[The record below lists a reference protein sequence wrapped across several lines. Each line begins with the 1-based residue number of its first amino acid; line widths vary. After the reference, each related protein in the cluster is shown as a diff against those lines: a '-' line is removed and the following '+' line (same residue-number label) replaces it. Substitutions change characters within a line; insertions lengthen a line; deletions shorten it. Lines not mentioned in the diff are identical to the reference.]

1 MLCHRNATLPIME
14 LGFWANLP
22 CPIIGLAPMDGVTD
36 ASFRHM
42 ACKYG
47 KPDVVFTEFTNVE
60 GLAHGAATMLKAF
73 WYEEAER
80 PIVAQIFGVEVEAF
94 YSTTVMLASLGF
106 DGIDVN
112 MGCPVNKVA
121 KQGSGAGLIQTP
133 ELAKKIIRAC
143 QKGARDWANGITLE
157 EAGVHREII
166 RACKKMSPLKTTN
179 YQLKTAPLPISLK
192 TRIGYSTPVTE
203 TWIKHL
209 LEVEPAAIT
218 LHGRTLKQL
227 YSGQADWD
235 EIAKAAAL
243 VAPTKT
249 VFLGNGDL
257 KTLADARSKIAEIDG
272 LDGVLIGR
280 ATFGNPWFF
289 SEHIPTQKERIDVII
304 EHAHYLQTHFPNQH
318 FDTIKKHLAWYCH
331 SFPGARAL
339 RGRLMMTKS
348 AKEVEELLEKS
359 RNVSSL

>member
-1 MLCHRNATLPIME
+1 ME
-14 LGFWANLP
+14 AQESTTLGFWRDLP
-22 CPIIGLAPMDGVTD
+22 RPIIGLAPMDGVTD

-60 GLAHGAATMLKAF
+60 GLAHGAASMLKAF

-80 PIVAQIFGVEVEAF
+80 PVVAQIFGVEVEAF
-94 YSTTVMLASLGF
+94 YSATVMLASLGF
-106 DGIDVN
+106 DGVDVN
-112 MGCPVNKVA
+112 MGCPVNKVT

-133 ELAKKIIRAC
+133 NLAQKIVRAC
-143 QKGARDWANGITLE
+143 QKGARDWANGISLE
-157 EAGVHREII
+157 EAGVHPEII
-166 RACKKMSPLKTTN
+166 KACEAMRLSSFRRL
-179 YQLKTAPLPISLK
+179 LPISIK
-192 TRIGYSTPVTE
+192 TRIGYSHPVTE

-227 YSGQADWD
+227 YSGSADWE

-243 VAPTKT
+243 VGPTPT
-249 VFLGNGDL
+249 IFVGNGDL
-257 KTLADARSKIAEIDG
+257 KTLDQAHAKIAEIPG

-289 SEHIPTQKERIDVII
+289 SDHSPTREELISAII
-304 EHAHYLQTHFPNQH
+304 EHSHYLQTHFPDQH

-339 RGRLMMTKS
+339 RGRLMM
-348 AKEVEELLEKS
+348 AKNAEEVEGLLAGA
-359 RNVSSL
+359 N

>member
-1 MLCHRNATLPIME
+1 ME

-22 CPIIGLAPMDGVTD
+22 RPIIGLAPMDGVTD

-73 WYEEAER
+73 RYEEAER
-80 PIVAQIFGVEVEAF
+80 PVVAQIFGMEVEAF
-94 YSTTVMLASLGF
+94 YSATVMLASLGF
-106 DGIDVN
+106 DGVDVN

-133 ELAKKIIRAC
+133 ELAQKIIRAC
-143 QKGARDWANGITLE
+143 QKGARDWVNGITLE
-157 EAGVHREII
+157 EAGVHPEII
-166 RACKKMSPLKTTN
+166 AACKKMPPLQTTDYRLRTSPI
-179 YQLKTAPLPISLK
+179 PISLK

-243 VAPTKT
+243 VAPTQT

-257 KTLADARSKIAEIDG
+257 KTLAEAQAKIATIKG

-289 SEHIPTQKERIDVII
+289 SDRSPDNPPTPTERIRVII

-331 SFPGARAL
+331 AFPGARAL

-348 AKEVEELLEKS
+348 AKEVEALLEKI
-359 RNVSSL
+359 

>member
-1 MLCHRNATLPIME
+1 MKRATKSTT
-14 LGFWANLP
+14 LGFWATVP
-22 CPIIGLAPMDGVTD
+22 RPIIGLAPMDGVTD

-47 KPDVVFTEFTNVE
+47 KPSVVFTEFTNVE
-60 GLAHGAATMLKAF
+60 GLAHGATTMLKAF

-80 PIVAQIFGVEVEAF
+80 PVVAQIFGVEVEAF
-94 YSTTVMLASLGF
+94 YEATVMLASLGF
-106 DGIDVN
+106 DGVDVN

-133 ELAKKIIRAC
+133 DLAKKIIRTC
-143 QKGARDWANGITLE
+143 QKAAKDWANGISLE
-157 EAGVHREII
+157 EAGVHPEII
-166 RACKKMSPLKTTN
+166 RECARRADLPASPRRL
-179 YQLKTAPLPISLK
+179 LPISVK
-192 TRIGYSTPVTE
+192 TRIGYSAPVTE

-209 LEVEPAAIT
+209 LETKPAAIT

-227 YSGQADWD
+227 YSGQADWE

-243 VAPTKT
+243 VGPTQT

-257 KTLADARSKIAEIDG
+257 KTMAEARAKIAEIKG

-289 SEHIPTQKERIDVII
+289 SDHSPTAAELISAII
-304 EHAHYLQTHFPNQH
+304 EHSHYLQTQFPDQH
-318 FDTIKKHLAWYCH
+318 FDTLRKHLAWYCH

-339 RGRLMMTKS
+339 RGQLMM
-348 AKEVEELLEKS
+348 AKNAEEVEGLLK
-359 RNVSSL
+359 R